1 VKISRNFLDRRGTER
16 GYVLIAILFMVTMMV
31 IGLAAVLPAIRTQ
44 IKRDREEELIRRG
57 RQYQRAIQ
65 LYYRRFGQY
74 PASIEQ
80 LESTNNIR
88 FLRKKYTDPV
98 TGKNE
103 WKLIR
108 FGQQRARVRPAY
120 LRGATPAGSVAG
132 GSAGSGPATGAVG
145 SGTGSPSEQP
155 QGQTQAGV
163 SNASDISR
171 PLSGSGTMGGGPI
184 VGVASTSE
192 KDAVKE
198 LDGKSKYN
206 EWEFV
211 YDPTLDPNAR
221 QGANQ
226 GANQGTQPG
235 TRGNRPGPASPQ
247 PGPPQPQE
255 RR

>member
-1 VKISRNFLDRRGTER
+1 VIISLPYRHRKRREQ
-16 GYVLIAILFMVTMMV
+16 GYVLIAILFMVTLMV
-31 IGLAAVLPAIRTQ
+31 IGLAAVLPAVRTQ

-57 RQYQRAIQ
+57 KQYQRAIQ
-65 LYYRRFGQY
+65 LYYRRFGRY
-74 PASIEQ
+74 PATLEQ
-80 LESTNNIR
+80 LENTNNIR
-88 FLRKKYTDPV
+88 FLRRKYVDPV

-108 FGQQRARVRPAY
+108 FGQQRTRVRPAY
-120 LRGATPAGSVAG
+120 LGAGTTAAGSM
-132 GSAGSGPATGAVG
+132 S
-145 SGTGSPSEQP
+145 SGTGSPSQQP
-155 QGQTQAGV
+155 QGQMQSGIST
-163 SNASDISR
+163 ASDISR
-171 PLSGSGTMGGGPI
+171 PLSGSGTLGGGPI

-221 QGANQ
+221 QNPNQ
-226 GANQGTQPG
+226 VGGQRDP
-235 TRGNRPGPASPQ
+235 RGNRPGPTTPTTN
-247 PGPPQPQE
+247 PPQPQD